1 MAELLAG
8 KTAIVTGGGRGIGRG
23 IALCLA
29 RDGAD
34 VAVCDRDAEPA
45 HETAREIEA
54 LGRRSVAIQADVSSR
69 DGAERMVAEALA
81 AFGHIDVLVNNAGV
95 MGAAGWNE
103 RAEPTDDDWA
113 AALRV
118 NLMSRVYCSEAVVA
132 HMKERGGGKIVT
144 VASNGGFMGSRGAA
158 HYSASKAADISYTKS
173 LAVELGR
180 YNINVNAICPGI
192 TEGTDMARGIQ
203 NQFRIRVPGAATMDD
218 EEMFQRAASRLPL
231 RRGNTPEDLGWM
243 ASFLASDRA
252 RNVHG
257 QAIAVDGGAT
267 MR

>member
-29 RDGAD
+29 QDGAD

-45 HETAREIEA
+45 HVTVREIEA

-103 RAEPTDDDWA
+103 RSEPNDDDWA

-203 NQFRIRVPGAATMDD
+203 DQFRIRVPGAAAMDD

-257 QAIAVDGGAT
+257 QAIAVDCGAT